1 MERTKN
7 ETTEKST
14 SKLKN
19 SEPIPPTQRE
29 INPSLTD
36 RDLLNQEE
44 KTMPYEIRKCRKFH
58 LKGFRT
64 FERKSF
70 YQIC

>member
-29 INPSLTD
+29 MHPSLTE

-44 KTMPYEIRKCRKFH
+44 NEVNAIWDAKLSEIPTERFQNVRKAPP
-58 LKGFRT
+58 
-64 FERKSF
+64 
-70 YQIC
+70 

>member
-29 INPSLTD
+29 MHPSLTE
-36 RDLLNQEE
+36 RDVLNQEE
-44 KTMPYEIRKCRKFH
+44 KTMPYEIRNCRKFQR
-58 LKGFRT
+58 KGFRT
-64 FERKSF
+64 FAKHRRS
-70 YQIC
+70 

>member
-1 MERTKN
+1 MERKKY

-29 INPSLTD
+29 MHPSLTE

-44 KTMPYEIRKCRKFH
+44 NEVNAI
-58 LKGFRT
+58 
-64 FERKSF
+64 
-70 YQIC
+70 